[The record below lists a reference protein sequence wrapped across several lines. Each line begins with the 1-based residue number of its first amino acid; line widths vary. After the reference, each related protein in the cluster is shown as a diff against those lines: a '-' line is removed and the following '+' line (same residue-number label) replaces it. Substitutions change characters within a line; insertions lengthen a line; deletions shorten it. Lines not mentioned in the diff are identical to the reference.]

1 MNNAIKFS
9 FSLQTNK
16 FGGKFIFRLKHHNI
30 AKEALKIRIY
40 ILIFSKIIYIFSLAI
55 IFQIILIMKSNRIKN
70 WPKNERPRERLLVE
84 GADKL
89 TDADLL
95 AIILRVGQGSFKEGV
110 LGQNASDFAR
120 TLLKDFHGLRGLD
133 RAHVQDLLKVP
144 GLGPAKVAQI
154 KAAFELGKKVC
165 AGKLTAPVFESSKAI
180 ADHFRPR
187 FTGKRQ
193 ENVIAVFLNGQNQ
206 RLGEKDIT
214 EGTPTQAT
222 VYIRRVIEE
231 ALHLSAAAVVLVHN
245 HPSGNPKP
253 SAGDDATTRDLLKA
267 CKLVQLILL
276 DHVIVGE
283 SEHYSYSDEGRLNEL
298 DTE

>member
-1 MNNAIKFS
+1 
-9 FSLQTNK
+9 
-16 FGGKFIFRLKHHNI
+16 
-30 AKEALKIRIY
+30 
-40 ILIFSKIIYIFSLAI
+40 
-55 IFQIILIMKSNRIKN
+55 MKSDRIKN
-70 WPKNERPRERLLVE
+70 WPKEERPRERLLAE

-89 TDADLL
+89 TEAELL
-95 AIILRVGQGSFKEGV
+95 AIILRVGQGTFKEGM

-165 AGKLTAPVFESSKAI
+165 AGKLTAPAFESSQAI

-193 ENVIAVFLNGQNQ
+193 EMVTAVFLNGQNQ
-206 RLGEKDIT
+206 RLGARDIT

-222 VYIRRVIEE
+222 
-231 ALHLSAAAVVLVHN
+231 
-245 HPSGNPKP
+245 
-253 SAGDDATTRDLLKA
+253 
-267 CKLVQLILL
+267 
-276 DHVIVGE
+276 
-283 SEHYSYSDEGRLNEL
+283 
-298 DTE
+298 

>member
-1 MNNAIKFS
+1 
-9 FSLQTNK
+9 
-16 FGGKFIFRLKHHNI
+16 
-30 AKEALKIRIY
+30 
-40 ILIFSKIIYIFSLAI
+40 
-55 IFQIILIMKSNRIKN
+55 MKPKSQGITS
-70 WPKNERPRERLLVE
+70 WPKTERPRERLLDGE
-84 GADKL
+84 KL
-89 TDADLL
+89 SEAELL
-95 AIILRVGQGSFKEGV
+95 AIILRVGQGSFKAGV
-110 LGQNASDFAR
+110 RGQNASDFAR
-120 TLLKDFHGLRGLD
+120 TLLKKFNGLRGLD

-165 AGKLTAPVFESSKAI
+165 AGKLTAPAFESSQAI

-193 ENVIAVFLNGQNQ
+193 EIVIAVFLNGQNQ

-222 VYIRRVIEE
+222 VYVRRVIEE

-245 HPSGNPKP
+245 HPSGNPEP

-283 SEHYSYSDEGRLNEL
+283 SEHYSYSDAGRIEEL
-298 DTE
+298 ATE